1 MFNDTFLMFL
11 TQHADADV
19 CTSSKHTFNGNFY
32 VPGGK
37 WGPDCSKDCPCQN
50 GGRCEPHTGKC
61 LCPPGWKGLHC
72 THKCGDQFFGLECTQ
87 KCQCAVGQR
96 CHHVS
101 GECLPCTPGS
111 YGPNCAKKCQ
121 CSSNGTA
128 LCLHTTGQCF
138 CHPNW

>member
-11 TQHADADV
+11 TQHADV
-19 CTSSKHTFNGNFY
+19 CSSSKHTFNGNFY

-72 THKCGDQFFGLECTQ
+72 SHKCGDQFFGLECTQ